1 MEAGRTRIN
10 MEQRTKRKRKRRK
23 NWKRI
28 IIAYTLRTLVAV
40 VLLGMVF
47 LMICGC
53 IFLYQLGH
61 KEKDDVSSVNA
72 HVKSQLRGAGTQPDS
87 PLPLTDCK
95 IVLDA
100 GHGGLDGGC
109 SFGDTVEKDASL
121 AVTLALG
128 EYLEAKGIQV
138 VYTRREDDSL
148 GLSERA
154 DLVNGEEPD
163 FLFSIH
169 CNSYEEDASIRG
181 LEIHYQKG
189 RKEGKAMAEQ
199 IGGWLEENT
208 SIEVRDA
215 KENNLQILRETSV
228 KAVLIELGFLTNAA
242 DRQILS
248 SQEQRDE
255 LAKALADGIWE
266 YTQAVGR

>member
-87 PLPLTDCK
+87 PLPLTD
-95 IVLDA
+95 
-100 GHGGLDGGC
+100 
-109 SFGDTVEKDASL
+109 
-121 AVTLALG
+121 
-128 EYLEAKGIQV
+128 
-138 VYTRREDDSL
+138 
-148 GLSERA
+148 
-154 DLVNGEEPD
+154 
-163 FLFSIH
+163 
-169 CNSYEEDASIRG
+169 
-181 LEIHYQKG
+181 
-189 RKEGKAMAEQ
+189 
-199 IGGWLEENT
+199 
-208 SIEVRDA
+208 
-215 KENNLQILRETSV
+215 
-228 KAVLIELGFLTNAA
+228 
-242 DRQILS
+242 
-248 SQEQRDE
+248 
-255 LAKALADGIWE
+255 
-266 YTQAVGR
+266 

>member
-1 MEAGRTRIN
+1 

-28 IIAYTLRTLVAV
+28 IIAYALRTLVAV
-40 VLLGMVF
+40 VLFGMVF

-61 KEKDDVSSVNA
+61 KEKDSDTSSSVNA
-72 HVKSQLRGAGTQPDS
+72 HAASQLRGSGAQPEN
-87 PLPLTDCK
+87 PLPLSDCK

-109 SFGDTVEKDASL
+109 SFGDLVEKDVSL

-128 EYLEAKGIQV
+128 EYLEAKGVQV

-148 GLSERA
+148 SLSERA
-154 DLVNGEEPD
+154 NLVNGEEPD

-189 RKEGKAMAEQ
+189 RQEGKTMAEQ

-255 LAKALADGIWE
+255 LVKALADGIWE
-266 YTQAVGR
+266 YTQTVGR